1 MGCCASRRTAD
12 GIYEPS
18 CIARCLA
25 VKRTTDYTPR
35 TFDAVATGGGKVLVV
50 ATDNGRLTTQ
60 NGKVFAS
67 GNHPTET
74 LLPLMDFQRA
84 GLEIE
89 FATVSGEPVVLEMWA
104 FPDKDAAVTTFYN
117 KIKPKLEAP
126 TRLDDVDPALAG
138 YAGIFVP
145 GGHGAMV
152 NLPDS
157 VALGRLLRAAH
168 DQALPTVVLC
178 HGPAALLAAAKVE
191 GAGPFPYAGYKL
203 VTFTD
208 KMDQT
213 SPKIGYLPGQL
224 PWLMQAALRD
234 QGMDPFNGKETG
246 ATYVDREL
254 VSGDSPQAANAI
266 GKLAAPLM
274 VAAWNKRAH

>member
-1 MGCCASRRTAD
+1 MGCCASRQTPE
-12 GIYEPS
+12 GTFEPS
-18 CIARCLA
+18 CFARCLA
-25 VKRTTDYTPR
+25 IKRTTDYKPS
-35 TFDAVATGGGKVLVV
+35 TFDNVATGGTVLVV
-50 ATDNGRLTTQ
+50 VTDDGRLTTQ

-74 LLPLMDFQRA
+74 LLPLMDFRRA
-84 GLEIE
+84 GLEIK
-89 FATVSGEPVVLEMWA
+89 FATVSGKPVVLEMWA
-104 FPDKDAAVTTFYN
+104 FPDKDAAVTAFYDE
-117 KIKPKLEAP
+117 IKPLLEAP
-126 TRLDDVDPALAG
+126 LKLDDVDPTLSG

-157 VALGRLLRAAH
+157 VVLGRLLRTAH

-178 HGPAALLAAAKVE
+178 HGPAALLAAAKVD
-191 GAGPFPYAGYKL
+191 GPFPYNGYKL

-246 ATYVDREL
+246 ATHVDREL

-274 VAAWNKRAH
+274 VEAWTKRNA

>member
-1 MGCCASRRTAD
+1 MGCCTSRRTPD
-12 GIYEPS
+12 GTFEPS
-18 CIARCLA
+18 CFARCLA
-25 VKRTTDYTPR
+25 VKRTTDYAPPS
-35 TFDAVATGGGKVLVV
+35 FDAVATGGGKVLVV
-50 ATDNGRLTTQ
+50 CTDDGRLPVQ

-67 GNHPTET
+67 GNHPVET

-84 GLEIE
+84 GFDIE

-104 FPDKDAAVTTFYN
+104 FPDKDAAVTAFYDE
-117 KIKPKLEAP
+117 IKPRLEAP
-126 TRLDDVDPALAG
+126 TKLDDVDQGLAG
-138 YAGIFVP
+138 YAGIFLP

-168 DQALPTVVLC
+168 DLALPTVALC
-178 HGPAALLAAAKVE
+178 HGPAALLAAAKGE
-191 GAGPFPYAGYKL
+191 SPGPFPYAGYKC

-234 QGMDPFNGKETG
+234 QGMDPFNDKETG
-246 ATYVDREL
+246 AIHVDREL
-254 VSGDSPQAANAI
+254 VSGDSPQATNAI
-266 GKLAAPLM
+266 GKIAAPLM
-274 VAAWNKRAH
+274 VAAWAKRNA